1 MNMDLH
7 FNQWQKT
14 ALTLLQSQG
23 WSGISAVCE
32 LLRAEVPHYHWVGIY
47 WMNKAEQALHLGPFA
62 GAATEHTRIPYG
74 RGICGQVALS
84 GEVF

>member
-47 WMNKAEQALHLGPFA
+47 WMNKAEQALRRNILESPTAEAF
-62 GAATEHTRIPYG
+62 
-74 RGICGQVALS
+74 VARWR
-84 GEVF
+84 